1 MVFGIMAFSSILM
14 IVALLLWA
22 RSQDEPAK
30 DRVGMA
36 VILSEDGFYR
46 QLKKLVGPVLFS
58 LYQVILWLLLRKKA
72 VWSLLESEDGCYRQ
86 GKKLIG
92 PVHFSL
98 Y

>member
-1 MVFGIMAFSSILM
+1 MNFMVFGIMAFASILM
-14 IVALLLWA
+14 IVALWLWA
-22 RSQDEPAK
+22 RSQDEP
-30 DRVGMA
+30 VGRTCPFQS
-36 VILSEDGFYR
+36 ILGYFVVAFKE
-46 QLKKLVGPVLFS
+46 
-58 LYQVILWLLLRKKA
+58 KA